1 LLELLPRIDGDSKF
15 AHNPNDRPNLHTH
28 MAKTDKKKLSFE
40 QGEELLKTLKTRFE
54 KNMSRH
60 KGLDWAKVQ
69 TRLKAKPDK
78 LWSLGEMERTG
89 GEPDVVN
96 LDKKTGEYIFFDCAP
111 QTPEGRVSLCYDDE
125 ALAARKE
132 HKPKGSALGLAAAM
146 DVELLTE
153 EQYFELQKLGEF
165 DTKRSSWIKT
175 PAEIRKL
182 GGALYCD
189 RRYGR
194 VFVGHN
200 GADSYYSG
208 RGFRASLRV

>member
-1 LLELLPRIDGDSKF
+1 MQKAAS
-15 AHNPNDRPNLHTH
+15 
-28 MAKTDKKKLSFE
+28 DKKKLSSG
-40 QGEELLKTLKTRFE
+40 QSEELVKTLKARFE
-54 KNMSRH
+54 KNMNRH

-69 TRLKAKPDK
+69 TRLTAKPDK
-78 LWSLGEMERTG
+78 LWSLSEMERTG
-89 GEPDVVN
+89 GEPDVVSH
-96 LDKKTGEYIFFDCAP
+96 DKETGEYIFFDCAP
-111 QTPEGRVSLCYDDE
+111 QTPSDRVSLCYDDE

-132 HKPKGSALGLAAAM
+132 HKPKGSALGMAAAM
-146 DVELLTE
+146 GVELLTE

-200 GADSYYSG
+200 GAESYYSG
-208 RGFRASLRV
+208 RGFRGSLRV